1 MIPILIVAGPTASG
15 KSRLALALAQ
25 RLQGEIVSA
34 DSRQVYARLDIGTAK
49 PDREELERVRH
60 HLIGIIEPEERYNAG
75 RFSREAA
82 AGIEK
87 LALDGKTPLVCGGTG
102 FYLQA
107 LVKPLFEE
115 PAVPEEAKTR
125 IRIQLSRRF
134 ESEGGETLHRELAA
148 VDPDTA
154 ARLHPNDFQRV
165 GRALELYYLTG
176 RTLSGHF
183 RLAKAAAAYRA
194 FTVLLDPPDKSL
206 KENIRLRARRM
217 LEQGWA
223 GEVEA
228 LLAAGVD
235 PRAPGLQSLGYREI
249 ISQVRG
255 EISRE
260 AAFEAIVGRTWQ
272 YARRQRTWF
281 RNRPAELRLDPAEA
295 DPDRIVSLWRSQLE
309 KFDGKGGRWPG
320 ALKN

>member
-15 KSRLALALAQ
+15 KSKLALELAR
-25 RLQGEIVSA
+25 RLPGEIVSA

-49 PDREELERVRH
+49 PGKAELERVRH
-60 HLIGIIEPEERYNAG
+60 HLIGIIEPEESYNAG
-75 RFSREAA
+75 RFSRDAA
-82 AGIEK
+82 AAIEK
-87 LALDGKTPLVCGGTG
+87 LTLGGKTPLVCGGTG
-102 FYLQA
+102 LYLEA

-125 IRIQLSRRF
+125 VRMQLSRRF
-134 ESEGGETLHRELAA
+134 ESEGGEALHRELAT

-176 RTLSGHF
+176 RPLSSHF
-183 RLAKAAAAYRA
+183 AQAQTSMAYRA
-194 FTVLLDPPDKSL
+194 FTVLLDPADGTL

-217 LEQGWA
+217 VDEGWA

-228 LLAAGVD
+228 LLESGVD

-249 ISQVRG
+249 ISLVRG
-255 EISRE
+255 EISLE
-260 AAFEAIVGRTWQ
+260 AAFEAIVSRTWQ

-281 RNRPAELRLDPAEA
+281 RNRPAELRLDPVDA
-295 DPDRIVSLWRSQLE
+295 DPDRIVSLWRAYL
-309 KFDGKGGRWPG
+309 GKT
-320 ALKN
+320 